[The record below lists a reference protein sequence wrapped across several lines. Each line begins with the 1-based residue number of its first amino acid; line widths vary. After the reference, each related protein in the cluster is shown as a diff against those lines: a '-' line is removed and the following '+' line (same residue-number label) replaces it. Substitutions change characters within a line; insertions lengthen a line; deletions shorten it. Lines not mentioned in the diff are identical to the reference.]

1 MLTIPNYRITQQLY
15 SGSRSQV
22 YRAISASNQQSVILK
37 LLKAEY
43 PTLNELVQFRH
54 QYTIAQ
60 NLNLPGIIK
69 HLRLENYRNNYLL
82 VLEDFGGIS
91 LCDYIRANNQTE
103 ISSLTNTL
111 NLNEFLQ
118 IAIQIVQALETIHQN
133 CIIHKDIKPQN
144 ILINSETKQIKIIDF
159 CISSLLPREK
169 KEIINPNIFEG
180 TTAYMSP
187 EQTGRM
193 NRGIDYRTDFY
204 SLGVTFYSLLT
215 GQLPFQSNQVMEL
228 VHCHIARMPVSPIE
242 INPAI
247 GRMLNDI
254 ILKLMAKTP
263 EERYKTAFGLQID
276 LEKCR
281 EKLVE
286 KGSITPFKLAQND
299 IDSCFIIPE
308 KLYGRETEVAT
319 LLTAFNRVSDT
330 EDGEI
335 EATNQSFS
343 LRNCSTI
350 QNPKSQIELILVAGF
365 SGIGKTAVVN
375 EVQKAIVRRRGY
387 FIKGKFEQFQRDIP
401 FLPWIQALQN
411 LMRQLFAES
420 SIQVKTWREKIL
432 TALGTQAKVL
442 IDVIPELEL
451 LIGKQPDVPELLG
464 NAGQNRFNLL
474 FKTFIQLFA
483 TKEHPLVIFLDDLQ
497 WADTASLKLMQLLMS
512 ESNTNYL
519 LLIGAYRDN
528 EVSATHPLMLTW
540 DELKKNNVIVDK
552 ITLSPLN
559 KSSLNS
565 LIADTLNCSKKAVQ
579 PLTEVV
585 FNKTKGNPF
594 FATQLLKSLHEQA
607 LIYFT
612 YKRNKAIWQYNIT
625 EIKALYTTDNVV
637 EFMATQLQKLPVN
650 TQEILK
656 LAACIG
662 NCFDLNT
669 LAIAHEQST
678 DEIAVAL
685 RSALQKNLVIH
696 QSEID
701 FLKNDEILKF
711 QSQNLQQIHYKFAH
725 DRVQQAAYFLIPE
738 AQKQSTHLKIGKL
751 LLINTPKEEQEKRIF
766 DIVNQLNYGLEL
778 LEKQTE
784 RDELAQLNLIAGRKA
799 LASTAYTAALKY
811 FTIGKKLLAA
821 DSWLHLYDLTLA
833 LHESAAETAYL
844 TGDFGSVSSLVDI
857 VLQQAKTVQD
867 LIKVYEVKIKNYQS
881 QNKPL
886 VAIKIALNALGIL
899 GINLP
904 EQPSQLDVQ
913 HGLEE
918 MRSNL
923 TLRKIEGL
931 IDLPEMTNPEKLAA
945 MRIFSIITSSLFST
959 NIELLSLI
967 VFKQV
972 NLSIQYGNALES
984 AIAYTNYG
992 LILCGRL
999 GEIDAGYRFGQ
1010 LALNLL
1016 DRLKTQELKT
1026 KVIFYT
1032 NAWTKH
1038 WKEHLKETLKNFL
1051 DAYTNGL
1058 ETGDLQF
1065 AALSAH
1071 LYCSTLFFIGKE
1083 LSGVRQEMAKYG
1095 ELLTKMKQ
1103 KATLEKLQIYE
1114 YAVITLTEVN
1124 KEEDN
1129 RKPMFS
1135 SQIEINHK
1143 TASCQ
1148 VYSIKLILNYLFNN
1162 YVGAIENAENA
1173 EKYLAGLTS
1182 TIIVPIF
1189 YFYDSLA
1196 RLAIYSESSESEQK
1210 TLLQK
1215 VEVNQEKIQNW
1226 AHHAP
1231 MNYLHKFD
1239 LVKAEQYRV
1248 RNENVQA
1255 MEYYDKAIA
1264 EAKNSEYLNE
1274 EALAN
1279 ELAAKFYLAWG
1290 KEKIAKLYLTEAY
1303 YAYFHWGALAKV
1315 KDLENRFPNLLA
1327 HIKSSEQTNSDT
1339 NIKVNKVTTGNAIS
1353 NSTTGSEAL
1362 DLATVMA
1369 ASQAMSKEINLES
1382 LLSTLMRVAI
1392 ENAGASKGALVL
1404 YDKGNLTLKAIA
1416 LSKTGTQTQ
1425 EIIVNLL
1432 PSVAIDPEE
1441 IPTSI
1446 INYVV
1451 HTQVILLLDDA
1462 TTETNFYNDS
1472 YIIRQQPK
1480 SVLCIPILKQGK
1492 LISILYLENNLTVKA
1507 FTPDRVE
1514 ILKLLSSQAA
1524 ISLENARIYNT
1535 LEQKV
1540 KERTAE
1546 LEIAK
1551 QESEA
1556 ANHAKSSFVANMSH
1570 ELRTPLN
1577 VILGFSN
1584 LMKSNSNFSPEEQ
1597 ENLSIIN
1604 RSGEHLLNL
1613 INQVLNLSKIEAGR
1627 MTLNESNFDLYDLLA
1642 DIENIFSLKAKEQSL
1657 ELYVELAEDVPQY
1670 ICTDQL
1676 KLRQVLINLLNNA
1689 IKFTS
1694 QGTVSVK
1701 VQLNTPVSLYSQCQI
1716 IFEVSD
1722 TGLGIAPNEL
1732 EKLFKPFGQTSSSQ
1746 QVQEG
1751 TGLGLTISRQF
1762 VNLMG
1767 GEITVFSGG
1776 KSFTPSLS
1784 NADQKKFNNKE
1795 TALPT
1800 FSTTFIFDIT
1810 PKVVSSVEVEKESQ
1824 LTRVIGLA
1832 PNQPQYRMLVVDDD
1846 EYSRQLLLKIVGRL
1860 GFQLREA
1867 INGQEAIE
1875 IWSAWSP
1882 HLIWMDMRM
1891 PVMDGYEATKR
1902 IKSTTKGQATAIIAT
1917 TASVLEEQKAV
1928 VLSSGCDNFVRKP
1941 FQEKAIFEIIAKY
1954 LGISYL
1960 YEEKTSPTEVFPL
1973 PVEWSNLNE
1982 FMTAMS
1988 KEWVMQ
1994 LHAASL
2000 DADLGLV
2007 NQIIDDVSPIYAST
2021 IQIFRNWANKFEFEK
2036 ILDLTESFLSK

>member
-1 MLTIPNYRITQQLY
+1 MLAIPNYRITQQLY

-37 LLKAEY
+37 LIKAKY

-91 LCDYIRANNQTE
+91 LCDYIRANNQAE
-103 ISSLTNTL
+103 ISSLSNTL

-118 IAIQIVQALETIHQN
+118 IAIQIVQALEGIHQN

-144 ILINSETKQIKIIDF
+144 ILINPETKQIKIIDF

-193 NRGIDYRTDFY
+193 NRGIDYRSDFY

-215 GQLPFQSNQVMEL
+215 GQLPFQSNEAMEL
-228 VHCHIARMPVSPIE
+228 IHCHIARMPVSPIE

-263 EERYKTAFGLQID
+263 EERYQTVFGLQID

-281 EKLVE
+281 EKLLE
-286 KGSITPFKLAQND
+286 KGNITPFKLAQND
-299 IDSCFIIPE
+299 IDSRFIIPD

-319 LLTAFNRVSDT
+319 LLTAFNRVSGT
-330 EDGEI
+330 ENGEI
-335 EATNQSFS
+335 EATNQSSS
-343 LRNCSTI
+343 LRKCSTI
-350 QNPKSQIELILVAGF
+350 QNPKSQIELMLVAGF
-365 SGIGKTAVVN
+365 SGIGKTAIVN
-375 EVQKAIVRRRGY
+375 EVQKAIVHRRGY

-401 FLPWIQALQN
+401 FLPWVQALQN

-442 IDVIPELEL
+442 IDIIPELEL
-451 LIGKQPDVPELLG
+451 LIGKQTDVPELPG

-474 FKTFIQLFA
+474 FKKFLQVFA

-540 DELKKNNVIVDK
+540 DELKKNNVIAEK

-565 LIADTLNCSKKAVQ
+565 LIADTLNCSKKTVQ

-594 FATQLLKSLHEQA
+594 FANQLLKSLHEQA

-612 YKRNKAIWQYNIT
+612 HKTNKAIWQYNIT
-625 EIKALYTTDNVV
+625 EIKTLYTSENVV

-650 TQEILK
+650 TQDILK

-662 NCFDLNT
+662 NSFDLNT
-669 LAIAHEQST
+669 LAIAHELST
-678 DEIAVAL
+678 DEIAVTL
-685 RSALQKNLVIH
+685 RSALQENLVIS
-696 QSEID
+696 QSEQSETN
-701 FLKNDEILKF
+701 FLKDEEILQL

-751 LLINTPKEEQEKRIF
+751 LLINIPKEEQEKRIF

-778 LEKQTE
+778 LSKQTE

-799 LASTAYTAALKY
+799 LASTAYSAALKY

-833 LHESAAETAYL
+833 LHESTAETAYL

-867 LIKVYEVKIKNYQS
+867 LMKVYEVKIKNYQS

-886 VAIKIALNALGIL
+886 VAIKIALSALGIL

-923 TLRKIEGL
+923 ALRKIEGL

-1016 DRLKTQELKT
+1016 GRLKTQDIKT
-1026 KVIFYT
+1026 KVLFYT
-1032 NAWTKH
+1032 SVWTRH
-1038 WKEHLKETLKNFL
+1038 WKMHLKETLKTFL

-1065 AALSAH
+1065 AALSAY

-1083 LSGVRQEMAKYG
+1083 LSGVRQEMANYG
-1095 ELLTKMKQ
+1095 KVLTQMKQ

-1124 KEEDN
+1124 EEDDN
-1129 RKPMFS
+1129 IRLMFS
-1135 SQIEINHK
+1135 NQIEIHHK

-1148 VYSIKLILNYLFNN
+1148 VYISQLFLNYLFNN
-1162 YVGAIENAENA
+1162 YVGAIENSENA
-1173 EKYLAGLTS
+1173 EKYLAGVTS
-1182 TIIVPIF
+1182 TINVPIF

-1210 TLLQK
+1210 NLLEN
-1215 VEVNQEKIQNW
+1215 VEANLEKMQNW

-1239 LVKAEQYRV
+1239 LVKAEQHRV
-1248 RNENVQA
+1248 RSENVQA

-1264 EAKNSEYLNE
+1264 LAKDSEYLNE

-1290 KEKIAKLYLTEAY
+1290 KDKIAKVYLTEAY
-1303 YAYFHWGALAKV
+1303 YGYFHWGALAKV
-1315 KDLENRFPNLLA
+1315 KDLENRYPDLLA

-1339 NIKVNKVTTGNAIS
+1339 NIEVSKVTTGNAIS

-1362 DLATVMA
+1362 DLATVIA
-1369 ASQAMSKEINLES
+1369 ASQAMSKEINLEN
-1382 LLSTLMRVAI
+1382 LLSTLMQVAI

-1404 YDKGNLTLKAIA
+1404 HEQGNLTLEAIA
-1416 LSKTGTQTQ
+1416 LSETGTQAQ
-1425 EIIVNLL
+1425 
-1432 PSVAIDPEE
+1432 
-1441 IPTSI
+1441 
-1446 INYVV
+1446 
-1451 HTQVILLLDDA
+1451 
-1462 TTETNFYNDS
+1462 
-1472 YIIRQQPK
+1472 
-1480 SVLCIPILKQGK
+1480 
-1492 LISILYLENNLTVKA
+1492 
-1507 FTPDRVE
+1507 
-1514 ILKLLSSQAA
+1514 
-1524 ISLENARIYNT
+1524 
-1535 LEQKV
+1535 
-1540 KERTAE
+1540 
-1546 LEIAK
+1546 
-1551 QESEA
+1551 
-1556 ANHAKSSFVANMSH
+1556 
-1570 ELRTPLN
+1570 
-1577 VILGFSN
+1577 
-1584 LMKSNSNFSPEEQ
+1584 
-1597 ENLSIIN
+1597 
-1604 RSGEHLLNL
+1604 
-1613 INQVLNLSKIEAGR
+1613 
-1627 MTLNESNFDLYDLLA
+1627 
-1642 DIENIFSLKAKEQSL
+1642 
-1657 ELYVELAEDVPQY
+1657 
-1670 ICTDQL
+1670 
-1676 KLRQVLINLLNNA
+1676 
-1689 IKFTS
+1689 
-1694 QGTVSVK
+1694 
-1701 VQLNTPVSLYSQCQI
+1701 
-1716 IFEVSD
+1716 
-1722 TGLGIAPNEL
+1722 
-1732 EKLFKPFGQTSSSQ
+1732 
-1746 QVQEG
+1746 
-1751 TGLGLTISRQF
+1751 
-1762 VNLMG
+1762 
-1767 GEITVFSGG
+1767 
-1776 KSFTPSLS
+1776 
-1784 NADQKKFNNKE
+1784 
-1795 TALPT
+1795 
-1800 FSTTFIFDIT
+1800 
-1810 PKVVSSVEVEKESQ
+1810 
-1824 LTRVIGLA
+1824 
-1832 PNQPQYRMLVVDDD
+1832 
-1846 EYSRQLLLKIVGRL
+1846 
-1860 GFQLREA
+1860 
-1867 INGQEAIE
+1867 
-1875 IWSAWSP
+1875 
-1882 HLIWMDMRM
+1882 
-1891 PVMDGYEATKR
+1891 
-1902 IKSTTKGQATAIIAT
+1902 
-1917 TASVLEEQKAV
+1917 
-1928 VLSSGCDNFVRKP
+1928 
-1941 FQEKAIFEIIAKY
+1941 
-1954 LGISYL
+1954 
-1960 YEEKTSPTEVFPL
+1960 
-1973 PVEWSNLNE
+1973 
-1982 FMTAMS
+1982 
-1988 KEWVMQ
+1988 
-1994 LHAASL
+1994 
-2000 DADLGLV
+2000 
-2007 NQIIDDVSPIYAST
+2007 
-2021 IQIFRNWANKFEFEK
+2021 
-2036 ILDLTESFLSK
+2036 